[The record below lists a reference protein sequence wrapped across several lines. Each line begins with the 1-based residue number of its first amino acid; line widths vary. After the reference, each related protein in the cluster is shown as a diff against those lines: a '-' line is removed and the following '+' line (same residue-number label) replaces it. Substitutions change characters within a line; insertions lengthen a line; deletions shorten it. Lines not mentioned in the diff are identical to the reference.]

1 MIFVFSTL
9 LEVNLEQFK
18 SKNLYHMQ
26 LQPFGSS
33 KNGKQVLS
41 VYYGLLFILI
51 LKFRKVIAEIND

>member
-1 MIFVFSTL
+1 M
-9 LEVNLEQFK
+9 NLEQFK

-41 VYYGLLFILI
+41 VYYGLLLLI